1 MHTHSSVI
9 KILCTERPG
18 CEGIRVWKYL
28 LMSCRCRPGS
38 DGDTDGPLTKEEQ
51 SRTTTTV
58 ATTTKIDSMI
68 VCSRCG
74 TVVEDGTAIDLV
86 EPSSYE
92 SYKHSKFI
100 PHNPNSSGGGDGCDD
115 VNGQNIAAGIYSEK
129 YKDGRQRG
137 TYYLKT
143 FLANLSNSLSI
154 TSATIIDRATFILL
168 EAYNN
173 RLCGLGAK
181 GRQCAA
187 AALILSARE
196 AGLPLSVERCSLH
209 LPDQHMKDMS
219 IYKMMRLIIDNTNIP
234 LETLAPLDIESFF
247 PMLLEKRIIPFLE
260 GQRIFY
266 NREQIRKYSEYLL
279 KLVRKSC
286 YEIGRKQEPLA
297 LAILS
302 LSAEASSHITK
313 AKKKM
318 FLKQLLKNSTTSLI
332 ERRKEILM
340 LLTKEGKA
348 MYPFLPPSSREW
360 ISPAQII
367 VLLDDLVHLTTRQ
380 ENNQQQKQEQEE
392 HKPDPPSY
400 MQSIV
405 QREKR
410 KEQIET
416 LSSLQ
421 KERQPENFEEIIIE
435 RLLVNGVS
443 KELIISCS
451 TIGQL
456 IALEEEELPF
466 LSMISGGG
474 SDYDYDD
481 DVKEGDGY

>member
-1 MHTHSSVI
+1 MHTHSAVI

-51 SRTTTTV
+51 TATTTV

-74 TVVEDGTAIDLV
+74 TVVEDGTASDLV

-92 SYKHSKFI
+92 SHKHSKFM
-100 PHNPNSSGGGDGCDD
+100 PHNPISAAAAD
-115 VNGQNIAAGIYSEK
+115 VYGQNSAGGLHSGK
-129 YKDGRQRG
+129 YNDGRQRG

-143 FLANLSNSLSI
+143 FLANLSNSLNI
-154 TSATIIDRATFILL
+154 TSATILDRATFILL
-168 EAYNN
+168 EAYNK

-196 AGLPLSVERCSLH
+196 AGLPLSVERCSLY
-209 LPDQHMKDMS
+209 LPDQHMKDMA
-219 IYKMMRLIIDNTNIP
+219 IYKMMRLIIGNTNIP
-234 LETLAPLDIESFF
+234 METLAPLNIESFF

-266 NREQIRKYSEYLL
+266 NREEIRKYSEYLL
-279 KLVRKSC
+279 KLVRKSS
-286 YEIGRKQEPLA
+286 YEVGRKQEPLA

-313 AKKKM
+313 AKKKL
-318 FLKQLLKNSTTSLI
+318 FLKQLLKNSTTSLM
-332 ERRKEILM
+332 ERRKEILT
-340 LLTKEGKA
+340 LLTKEGQA
-348 MYPFLPPSSREW
+348 MYPFLPPSSKEW
-360 ISPAQII
+360 ISPAEII
-367 VLLDDLVHLTTRQ
+367 VLLDDLVLLATRQ
-380 ENNQQQKQEQEE
+380 EHNQKQEQEE
-392 HKPDPPSY
+392 HKQDPPSY
-400 MQSIV
+400 IQSIK

-410 KEQIET
+410 KEQIQT
-416 LSSLQ
+416 LSSQ
-421 KERQPENFEEIIIE
+421 KERLPEDFEEIIIE

-443 KELIISCS
+443 EQSIISCS

-466 LSMISGGG
+466 LSMISG
-474 SDYDYDD
+474 DD
-481 DVKEGDGY
+481 DVDDDDGC